1 MNKIKIVLLITAII
15 VGFSVLIQA
24 EKAWDNMIYVKS
36 NINGVDYRVRKLE
49 DCQEAA
55 DLLAETHMKMKET
68 CRILEKN
75 NPSDKRVLRL
85 KERFPNT
92 SISES
97 DGYGSQTSFSINK
110 GEKIVLCLRSKDGS
124 NKLVDKNL
132 LLFVALHEMSHIMT
146 TSIGHEDEFCNNFKF
161 VLKECQNNGLYK
173 CINFSS
179 NPQSYCGITVTSSP
193 HPCNS

>member
-1 MNKIKIVLLITAII
+1 MDKLKIVLIITAITI
-15 VGFSVLIQA
+15 GFSVLIRA
-24 EKAWDNMIYVKS
+24 EKEWDNMTYIKS
-36 NINGVDYRVRKLE
+36 NINGTEYRVRKLK

-55 DLLAETHMKMKET
+55 DLLAETHIKMKET
-68 CRILEKN
+68 CNILEKN
-75 NPSDKRVLRL
+75 NPTDARVLRL

-92 SISES
+92 SLSES

-124 NKLVDKNL
+124 NKFVDKNL

-146 TSIGHEDEFCNNFKF
+146 ISIGHEDEFWNNFKF
-161 VLKECQNNGLYK
+161 MLKECQNNGIYK

-179 NPQSYCGITVTSSP
+179 DPKSYCGITVTSSP
-193 HPCNS
+193 QSCN

>member
-1 MNKIKIVLLITAII
+1 M
-15 VGFSVLIQA
+15 
-24 EKAWDNMIYVKS
+24 
-36 NINGVDYRVRKLE
+36 
-49 DCQEAA
+49 
-55 DLLAETHMKMKET
+55 ET
-68 CRILEKN
+68 CNILEKN
-75 NPSDKRVLRL
+75 NPTDPRVLRL
-85 KERFPNT
+85 KERFHNT
-92 SISES
+92 SLSES
-97 DGYGSQTSFSINK
+97 DGYGNQTSFSINK

-146 TSIGHEDEFCNNFKF
+146 ISIGHDDEFWNNFKF

-193 HPCNS
+193 HPCNG